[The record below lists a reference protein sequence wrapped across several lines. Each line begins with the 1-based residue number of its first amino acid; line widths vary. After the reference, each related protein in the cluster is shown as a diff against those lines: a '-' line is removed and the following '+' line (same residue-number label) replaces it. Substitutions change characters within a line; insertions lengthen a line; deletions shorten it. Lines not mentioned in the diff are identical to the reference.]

1 MLSGMVFLLPA
12 LFWTS
17 RDGKG
22 FMSQGILDNS
32 VAASAASSSSVGK
45 TSSKPPVTQL
55 SNEQINRYKR
65 HLILPEVGVEGQL
78 KLINAKVLCIG
89 AGGLGCPISLY
100 LAAAGVGTI
109 GLADVDVVSPS
120 NLQRQILFGV
130 SSVGE
135 DKVKA
140 AAKRLK
146 DVNPDVNVI
155 EHKVVVNSENVLDL
169 IKDYDVI
176 IDGTD
181 NFPTRYCVNDACVI
195 LKKPNVYGSIFR
207 FEGMV
212 TVFAPHLANP
222 DRPGEHGPCY
232 RCMYPE
238 PPDPG
243 SVPSCAEGGVVGVLP
258 GIIGTLQANEVIKL
272 ILGIGRPAIG
282 RLTTFAAM
290 DLEFR
295 TFKLRRDP
303 ACPVCGDHPTITK
316 PIDYEEFCGVPILDP
331 KSAEETAAEVKRA
344 KSGANGHGVAAG
356 SAGTAG
362 ASSGASGAATGPAA
376 NAPAPDPSLDARGL
390 PPGYRFNADWE
401 VTPREVKSLLD
412 AKQDFVF
419 IDCRLPNE
427 YAITNI
433 PGAKVIPLQH
443 LPQRI
448 GELKGHESEK
458 IIVHCKSGGRSLQF
472 AQILKQQGFKDVKS
486 VAGGILLW
494 NKDIN
499 PGGPQY

>member
-1 MLSGMVFLLPA
+1 MVTELN
-12 LFWTS
+12 T
-17 RDGKG
+17 
-22 FMSQGILDNS
+22 
-32 VAASAASSSSVGK
+32 
-45 TSSKPPVTQL
+45 
-55 SNEQINRYKR
+55 EQINRYKR
-65 HLILPEVGVEGQL
+65 HLILPEVGTAGQI
-78 KLINAKVLCIG
+78 KLLNAKVLCIG

-109 GLADVDVVSPS
+109 GLADIDVVSPS

-146 DVNPDVNVI
+146 DLNPDVKIN
-155 EHKVVVNSENVLDL
+155 EHKVVVNSSNVLDL

-181 NFPTRYCVNDACVI
+181 NFPTRYCVNDGCVL

-222 DRPGEHGPCY
+222 DRPGENGPCY

-243 SVPSCAEGGVVGVLP
+243 SVPSCAEGGVIGVLP

-272 ILGIGRPAIG
+272 ILGLGKPAIG
-282 RLTTFAAM
+282 KLTTFSAM
-290 DLEFR
+290 DLEFKS
-295 TFKLRRDP
+295 FKLRRDP
-303 ACPVCGDHPTITK
+303 GCPVCGEHPTITE

-331 KSAEETAAEVKRA
+331 QSAAETAAEVRKA
-344 KSGANGHGVAAG
+344 KG
-356 SAGTAG
+356 
-362 ASSGASGAATGPAA
+362 GPVT
-376 NAPAPDPSLDARGL
+376 DPSLDARGL
-390 PPGYRFNADWE
+390 PPGYNFKPDWE
-401 VTPREVKSLLD
+401 VTPREVKSMQEHHE
-412 AKQDFVF
+412 KFTF

-433 PGAKVIPLQH
+433 PGADLLPLQE
-443 LPQRI
+443 LPRRI
-448 GELKGHESEK
+448 GELKGHESDK
-458 IIVHCKSGGRSLQF
+458 IIVHCKSGGRSMQF
-472 AQILKQQGFKDVKS
+472 TQLLRQQGFKNVKS
-486 VAGGILLW
+486 MAGGVLLW

>member
-1 MLSGMVFLLPA
+1 MPV
-12 LFWTS
+12 
-17 RDGKG
+17 
-22 FMSQGILDNS
+22 SQLN
-32 VAASAASSSSVGK
+32 
-45 TSSKPPVTQL
+45 T
-55 SNEQINRYKR
+55 EQINRYKR
-65 HLILPEVGVEGQL
+65 HLILPEVGMEGQL

-120 NLQRQILFGV
+120 NLQRQVLFGV
-130 SSVGE
+130 SSIGE

-140 AAKRLK
+140 AGKRLK
-146 DVNPDVNVI
+146 DLNPDVRIV
-155 EHKVVVNSENVLDL
+155 EHKTVVNSSNVLDL
-169 IKDYDVI
+169 VKDYDVI

-181 NFPTRYCVNDACVI
+181 NFPTRYCVNDACVL

-212 TVFAPHLANP
+212 TVFAAHLANP
-222 DRPGEHGPCY
+222 DRPGERGPCY

-258 GIIGTLQANEVIKL
+258 GIIGTLQANEVLKL

-282 RLTTFAAM
+282 RLTTFDAL
-290 DLEFR
+290 DLEFK

-316 PIDYEEFCGVPILDP
+316 PIDYEQFCGVPTLDP
-331 KSAEETAAEVKRA
+331 KSLAETEAEVRQS
-344 KSGANGHGVAAG
+344 KSGF
-356 SAGTAG
+356 SAQPK
-362 ASSGASGAATGPAA
+362 S
-376 NAPAPDPSLDARGL
+376 DPSLDSRGL
-390 PPGYRFNADWE
+390 PPGYAFKPDWE
-401 VTPREVKSLLD
+401 ITPREVKSMLD
-412 AKQDFVF
+412 QHNDFLF
-419 IDCRLPNE
+419 IDCRLPSE
-427 YAITNI
+427 QAITRI
-433 PGAKVIPLQH
+433 DSAKLIPLQQ
-443 LPQRI
+443 LAQRI
-448 GELKGHESEK
+448 GELKGHEQDK
-458 IIVHCKSGGRSLQF
+458 IVVHCKSGGRSMQF
-472 AQILKQQGFKDVKS
+472 TQILRQQGFKDVKS
-486 VAGGILLW
+486 MAGGILLW

>member
-1 MLSGMVFLLPA
+1 MTQVHEPTTA
-12 LFWTS
+12 
-17 RDGKG
+17 K
-22 FMSQGILDNS
+22 
-32 VAASAASSSSVGK
+32 
-45 TSSKPPVTQL
+45 QL
-55 SNEQINRYKR
+55 STEQINRYKR
-65 HLILPEVGVEGQL
+65 HLILPEVAIAGQL

-89 AGGLGCPISLY
+89 AGGLGSPISLY

-109 GLADVDVVSPS
+109 GLADIDVVSPS
-120 NLQRQILFGV
+120 NLQRQVLFGT
-130 SSVGE
+130 SNVGE

-146 DVNPDVNVI
+146 DLNPDIKVI
-155 EHKVVVNSENVLDL
+155 EHKTVVNSSNVLD
-169 IKDYDVI
+169 IVKNYDIV

-207 FEGMV
+207 FEGMI

-222 DRPGEHGPCY
+222 DRPAEHGPCY
-232 RCMYPE
+232 RCLYPE

-243 SVPSCAEGGVVGVLP
+243 SVPSCAEGGVIGVLP

-282 RLTTFAAM
+282 RLTVFTAL

-295 TFKLRRDP
+295 AFKIRRDP

-316 PIDYEEFCGVPILDP
+316 PIDYEQFCGVPILDP
-331 KSAEETAAEVKRA
+331 ASAAETAAEVRNA
-344 KSGANGHGVAAG
+344 KGGNNHAH
-356 SAGTAG
+356 
-362 ASSGASGAATGPAA
+362 PQ
-376 NAPAPDPSLDARGL
+376 PDPSLDPRGL
-390 PPGYRFNADWE
+390 PPNYPFKPDWE
-401 VTPREVKSLLD
+401 ITPREVKKLLD
-412 AKQDFVF
+412 EKKDFLF

-427 YAITNI
+427 AAITKI
-433 PGAKVIPLQH
+433 DGAKLIPLQQ
-443 LPQRI
+443 LAQRI
-448 GELKGHESEK
+448 GELKGHEQEK
-458 IIVHCKSGGRSLQF
+458 LIVHCKSGGRSMQF

-486 VAGGILLW
+486 MAGGILLW